1 MNSDSDS
8 PDPPSSPD
16 SPPPNTPPS
25 LHQNTID
32 PNARWLVQKF
42 GGTSVGKFAVK
53 IARDVVSSV
62 SRSPIMPEHSP
73 TPLGRNYIDNHK
85 VAVVCSARSGST
97 KALGTTNLL
106 LKASSQALDR
116 PAAGAHQSLGSL
128 TPGTGRTSHFG
139 DWTSPLHSPDGSRSR
154 SPSCSVLPNGGLSS
168 SLMMSSTLTMSSIPP
183 PTKNDDPPFFATVD
197 LIRSEHVMAA
207 RSSITGLPI
216 LRELEAEIEKDCDA
230 LRSFLM
236 AIQVGMYSHSRD
248 FIHPSPRSSMR
259 CLQDQGIQ
267 SLGSVRGWH
276 ANW

>member
-8 PDPPSSPD
+8 PDPVSSPD
-16 SPPPNTPPS
+16 SPPPKTPPS

-62 SRSPIMPEHSP
+62 PQSLSSCQSSLP

-85 VAVVCSARSGST
+85 VAIVCSARSGST

-106 LKASSQALDR
+106 LKASSEALDR
-116 PAAGAHQSLGSL
+116 HAGAHQSPGSF
-128 TPGTGRTSHFG
+128 TPGTSRASHFS

-154 SPSCSVLPNGGLSS
+154 SPSWSVLPNGGLSS
-168 SLMMSSTLTMSSIPP
+168 SLTMSSIPP

-207 RSSITGLPI
+207 RSSITSLPI

-236 AIQVGMYSHSRD
+236 AIQVGIYSHSRD

-259 CLQDQGIQ
+259 CLRDQGIQ
-267 SLGSVRGWH
+267 SLGSVRGWRV
-276 ANW
+276 NW